1 MKVKKVIAIILIIA
15 SLVFGYFGITKIN
28 ESSASIE
35 LLEIEVDFSNKDAK
49 TQGYIFVGLAVI
61 FLGGGIYM
69 LREPKNIIT

>member
-1 MKVKKVIAIILIIA
+1 MKVKKVVAVILIIA